1 VTGIDA
7 VCRLGV
13 DLGTTTTVAVL
24 SEGGDPPTPL
34 LFDSSPSLRSAVFY
48 RPDTGVL
55 TGIDAE
61 RAGVGYPA
69 GLEPNPKRRID
80 EGTVWL
86 GESEIAVVDLLA
98 AVLRRVAEQ
107 ARRVAGRDPDE
118 VVLTHPAGWGR
129 ARLGVLAAAAE
140 LAGWPACG
148 FLPEPV
154 AAAAYFT
161 TVLGVQVPAGGSVV
175 VYDLGAGTFDVAVL
189 RRDVDGFAVVAV
201 DGLSDVGGLD
211 LDAALVGHVRAQ
223 TADAPEWDRLES
235 PRTLAD
241 RHARRALWDDVR
253 TAKELLSRHVV
264 ADLHVPLVEVD
275 LHLTRAEF
283 EQVAAAPIGRTVEV
297 TVAATRR
304 AAVRL
309 EAGGGV
315 FLVGGASRVPLVA
328 TMLHRALEVAPATI
342 GEPDLAVA
350 LGSLLSAPTPTPDE
364 PDPLRTPIE
373 PNAPIESDAPAGPR
387 RRPGS
392 AGPRRP
398 AGSSRRVGSAARVVA
413 DPFPR
418 RWRGRRAVL
427 VSAAAIA
434 VGGAGGLTAWL
445 LRDRFDDRPDDRLVA
460 IFAGRPSPV
469 RAVAFGRDGTLAI
482 GSEDAAIRLRPSS
495 DPAAAPILLTG
506 HTDRVDGLAFSPDGT
521 RLVSVGWDATV
532 RLWDV
537 AGLRLVGSAA
547 DRVGGGLHRVTFT
560 SDGTVFATAASYAIR
575 LWETAT
581 LRSTY
586 EVKPGALQRGF
597 VEDAALSPDGGKLA
611 VVTDD
616 LLVVDVT
623 ARAEP
628 LPLVGHTE
636 HIFCVAFSS
645 DNDTVASGS
654 IDGTVRVWSAST
666 GRALATLTGHRK
678 SVFAVSFS
686 PDGRVLATAG
696 YDRLVRLWD
705 VASAKQIGRPLTG
718 HTNSVVALAFSPDG
732 RLIATGALDRQV
744 RLWRIG

>member
-1 VTGIDA
+1 MTGIDA

-34 LFDSSPSLRSAVFY
+34 LFDSSPSLRSAVFH
-48 RPDTGVL
+48 RADTGVL

-98 AVLRRVAEQ
+98 ALLRRVAEQ
-107 ARRVAGRDPDE
+107 ARRVAGRDPDD

-140 LAGWPACG
+140 LAGWPACR

-201 DGLSDVGGLD
+201 DGLTDVGGLD
-211 LDAALVGHVRAQ
+211 LDAALVGHVRAR
-223 TADAPEWDRLES
+223 TADAAEWDRLES

-264 ADLHVPLVEVD
+264 ADLHVPLVDVD
-275 LHLTRAEF
+275 LHITRAEF
-283 EQVAAAPIGRTVEV
+283 DQVAAAPIGRSVEV
-297 TVAATRR
+297 TAAATRR

-309 EAGGGV
+309 DAGGGV

-328 TMLHRALEVAPATI
+328 TMLHRALDVAPTTI
-342 GEPDLAVA
+342 GEPELAVA
-350 LGSLLSAPTPTPDE
+350 LGSLLSAPTPTP
-364 PDPLRTPIE
+364 TPT
-373 PNAPIESDAPAGPR
+373 PAAPAGPR
-387 RRPGS
+387 RRVAPAGPRRGVGS
-392 AGPRRP
+392 AGPR
-398 AGSSRRVGSAARVVA
+398 RRVGSAARVVA

-418 RWRGRRAVL
+418 RRRGRRAVL

-445 LRDRFDDRPDDRLVA
+445 LRDRFDERPDDRLVA

-495 DPAAAPILLTG
+495 DPGAAPVLLTG
-506 HTDRVDGLAFSPDGT
+506 HTDRVGSLAFSPDGT
-521 RLVSVGWDATV
+521 RLVSVGWDATI

-537 AGLRLVGSAA
+537 AGRRLVNSTA
-547 DRVGGGLHRVTFT
+547 DRVGDALYRVTFN
-560 SDGTVFATAASYAIR
+560 SDGTVFATAASYAVR

-586 EVKPGALQRGF
+586 EVRPGALQRAY
-597 VEDAALSPDGGKLA
+597 VEDAVLSPDGGKLA

-616 LLVVDVT
+616 DLLVVDVT
-623 ARAEP
+623 ARTAP
-628 LPLVGHTE
+628 LPLVGHTG
-636 HIFCVAFSS
+636 HIFSAAFSS

-666 GRALATLTGHRK
+666 GRTLATLTGHRG

-696 YDRLVRLWD
+696 HDRLVRLWD
-705 VASAKQIGRPLTG
+705 VASAEQVGRPLAG